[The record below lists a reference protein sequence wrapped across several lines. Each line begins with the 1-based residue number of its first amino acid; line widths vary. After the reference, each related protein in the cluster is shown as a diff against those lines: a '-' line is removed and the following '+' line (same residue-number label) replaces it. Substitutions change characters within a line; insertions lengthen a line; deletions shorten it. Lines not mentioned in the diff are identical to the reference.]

1 MKRSLTSSEKVLL
14 ALCLGLLMVV
24 GLFYA
29 VRDFRS
35 RKEAAE
41 ERITALEPQLM
52 AAEAAAADAPF
63 WEARQGWLE
72 ATLPS
77 LTDAGQAHSQFL
89 EELQDSARSRGLS
102 LAAPVLLKPESGKHA
117 QDFSVTLEVTGPD
130 SAVFRWLAE
139 LQSPEKL
146 RVIKYLLLAP
156 QSSQP
161 PRMSGTVTIAKL
173 FKP

>member
-14 ALCLGLLMVV
+14 GLCLAVLALV
-24 GLFYA
+24 GFTFS
-29 VRDFRS
+29 VRDYRA
-35 RKEAAE
+35 RKSAAE
-41 ERITALEPQLM
+41 ERIAELEPQML

-63 WEARQGWLE
+63 WETRQVWLDSVM
-72 ATLPS
+72 PS
-77 LTDAGQAHSQFL
+77 VTDAGKAHSDFL
-89 EELQDSARSRGLS
+89 EELLESAKARGLS
-102 LAAPVLLKPESGKHA
+102 PAAPVLLKPEPGKEA
-117 QDFSVTLEVTGPD
+117 QDFSVTLQVSGPD

-156 QSSQP
+156 QSVQP
-161 PRMSGTVTIAKL
+161 PRMSGTVTVAKL